1 MQQNQDIQWDELKN
15 QYYHHLMT
23 LDASIEAAH
32 SCALEM
38 SRIYSQVLTKAK
50 DTSPDTM
57 KKFSDLWLDKIDIVN
72 DEARVIKDDYDKLQ
86 QGTRPLMSDLKDF
99 EYALQRKYHEKAIS
113 LLTEYKKSMQM
124 FYYAWKQ
131 MWP

>member
-1 MQQNQDIQWDELKN
+1 
-15 QYYHHLMT
+15 MT

-57 KKFSDLWLDKIDIVN
+57 KKFSDLWLDKIDMVN

-113 LLTEYKKSMQM
+113 LITEYKKSMQM